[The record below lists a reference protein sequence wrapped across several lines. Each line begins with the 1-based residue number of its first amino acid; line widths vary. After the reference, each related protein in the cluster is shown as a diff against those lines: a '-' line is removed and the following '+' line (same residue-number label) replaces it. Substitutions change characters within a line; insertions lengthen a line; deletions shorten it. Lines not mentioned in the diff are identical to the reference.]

1 MQSTNTQSTGI
12 QVLDKVKTNEPRGAN
27 FFRIHGASGASCVA
41 KIEGAVQRVGD
52 VVEAELNLVQS
63 TVSVARRSPFEVMTL
78 IKCKI
83 VLAIICVLVTPASTV
98 HANEDNGGSV
108 LTESSAVGVAIRDN
122 PNLAE
127 MQARYEALAEV
138 PAQVGSLPDPMV
150 SFSAMNFPTDT
161 FDRNQEAMTQ
171 LQLGFTQSFP
181 FPGKLGLKESAAEY
195 DAQAVGYSVDEL
207 RLQLIKNV
215 KSKWWQL
222 YYMDRALDTVDIN
235 RALLRQFI
243 SVAQTKYETGK
254 GLQQDVLLSQL
265 ELSRLMDRDI
275 QLQAIRRNQ
284 AIQLNI
290 LMDRPANGLVDLP
303 DKVSKMMPDLASENE
318 LYRRAEIVRPRL
330 KRMETQI
337 DAAQSRLD
345 LARRDYY
352 PDFKLGVTYGDRT
365 GDNPLP
371 RGGARSDFVSV
382 MVGVKIPLYAGRKQS
397 KAVSQKNLEL
407 QKNRYALLDEKGLV
421 TAAIST
427 AVTDYRRAKQ
437 QFSLYGG
444 GIVPQAQQT
453 VQSMLAG
460 YQVSEV
466 DFLNLV
472 RSQMTLFNY
481 ELQYWKAL
489 SDAKQALARLEAAVG
504 EETIY
509 E

>member
-1 MQSTNTQSTGI
+1 M
-12 QVLDKVKTNEPRGAN
+12 KVT
-27 FFRIHGASGASCVA
+27 
-41 KIEGAVQRVGD
+41 
-52 VVEAELNLVQS
+52 L
-63 TVSVARRSPFEVMTL
+63 FE
-78 IKCKI
+78 KFKI
-83 VLAIICVLVTPASTV
+83 VLTLTPFVLGTKFLHASESELI
-98 HANEDNGGSV
+98 A
-108 LTESSAVGVAIRDN
+108 LTEISAVEIAIRDN

-127 MQARYEALAEV
+127 MQTRYEALAEV
-138 PAQVGSLPDPMV
+138 PSQVGTLPDPMV
-150 SFSAMNFPTDT
+150 SVNAMNFPTDT
-161 FDRNQEAMTQ
+161 YERDQEAMTQ
-171 LQLGFTQSFP
+171 LQVGFSQVFP
-181 FPGKLGLKESAAEY
+181 FPGKLSLKEEAAEY
-195 DAQAVGYSVDEL
+195 DARAAGHSVDEL

-222 YYMDRALDTVDIN
+222 YYMDRALETVDSN
-235 RALLRQFI
+235 QALLRQFI
-243 SVAQTKYETGK
+243 TVAKTKYETGK

-265 ELSRLMDRDI
+265 ELSRLMDQEI
-275 QLQAIRRNQ
+275 QLEAIRRNQ

-290 LMDRPANGLVDLP
+290 LMDRPANDPITLP
-303 DKVSKMMPDLASENE
+303 DKVSKMMPNLVDESE
-318 LYRRAEIVRPRL
+318 LYQKAASVRPRL
-330 KRMETQI
+330 KQMETQI
-337 DAAQSRLD
+337 DAAKSRLD
-345 LARRDYY
+345 LAKRDYY

-371 RGGARSDFVSV
+371 RGGARSDFLSV

-397 KAVSQKNLEL
+397 KAVSQKSLEL

-421 TAAIST
+421 TAAISS
-427 AVTDYRRAKQ
+427 AVTDYHRAKKQ
-437 QFSLYGG
+437 YSLFGS

-504 EETIY
+504 EETVY

>member
-1 MQSTNTQSTGI
+1 MKKLANVTIYKRWLVISAIALGTATST
-12 QVLDKVKTNEPRGAN
+12 LY
-27 FFRIHGASGASCVA
+27 
-41 KIEGAVQRVGD
+41 
-52 VVEAELNLVQS
+52 
-63 TVSVARRSPFEVMTL
+63 
-78 IKCKI
+78 
-83 VLAIICVLVTPASTV
+83 
-98 HANEDNGGSV
+98 ANEYNSSLI
-108 LTESSAVGVAIRDN
+108 LTESSAVEIAIRDN
-122 PNLAE
+122 PHLAE

-138 PAQVGSLPDPMV
+138 PSQVGSLPDPMV
-150 SFSAMNFPTDT
+150 NFNAMNFPTDT
-161 FDRNQEAMTQ
+161 YERDQEPMTQ
-171 LQLGFTQSFP
+171 IQVGFSQVFP
-181 FPGKLGLKESAAEY
+181 FPGKLSLKEEAAEY
-195 DAQAVGYSVDEL
+195 DAQAAGHSVDEA

-222 YYMDRALDTVDIN
+222 YYMDRALDTVASN
-235 RALLRQFI
+235 QALLRQFI
-243 SVAQTKYETGK
+243 TVARTKYETGK

-265 ELSRLMDRDI
+265 ELSRLMDQEI

-290 LMDRPANGLVDLP
+290 LMDRPANDSFLLP
-303 DKVSKMMPDLASENE
+303 DKVSMMMPTLAEESE
-318 LYRRAEIVRPRL
+318 LYQKAASVRPRL
-330 KRMETQI
+330 KEMERQI

-345 LARRDYY
+345 LAKRDYY

-397 KAVSQKNLEL
+397 KAVSQKSLEL
-407 QKNRYALLDEKGLV
+407 QKKRYALLNEKGLV
-421 TAAIST
+421 TAAISS
-427 AVTDYRRAKQ
+427 AVTDYHRAKQ

-472 RSQMTLFNY
+472 RSQMTLLNY

-504 EETIY
+504 EETVY
-509 E
+509 DE

>member
-1 MQSTNTQSTGI
+1 MKRHISLYSRVEI
-12 QVLDKVKTNEPRGAN
+12 CLLKKFAQVTIHRSWLFLSAIALGAAN
-27 FFRIHGASGASCVA
+27 
-41 KIEGAVQRVGD
+41 
-52 VVEAELNLVQS
+52 S
-63 TVSVARRSPFEVMTL
+63 TVY
-78 IKCKI
+78 
-83 VLAIICVLVTPASTV
+83 ASEYDS
-98 HANEDNGGSV
+98 APV
-108 LTESSAVGVAIRDN
+108 LTEGSAVEVAIRDN
-122 PNLAE
+122 PSLAE
-127 MQARYEALAEV
+127 MQTRYEALAEV
-138 PAQVGSLPDPMV
+138 PSQVGTLPDPMV
-150 SFSAMNFPTDT
+150 SVNAMNFPTDT
-161 FDRNQEAMTQ
+161 FERDQEAMTQ
-171 LQLGFTQSFP
+171 LQVGFSQVFP
-181 FPGKLGLKESAAEY
+181 FPGKLSLKEEAAEY
-195 DAQAVGYSVDEL
+195 DARAAGHSVDEL

-222 YYMDRALDTVDIN
+222 YYMDRALETVDSN
-235 RALLRQFI
+235 QALLRQFI
-243 SVAQTKYETGK
+243 TVAKTKYETGK

-265 ELSRLMDRDI
+265 ELSRLMDQEI
-275 QLQAIRRNQ
+275 QLEAIRRNQ

-290 LMDRPANGLVDLP
+290 LMDRPANDPVTLP
-303 DKVSKMMPDLASENE
+303 DTVSKMMPNLVDESE
-318 LYRRAEIVRPRL
+318 LYQKAASVRPRL
-330 KRMETQI
+330 KQMETQI

-345 LARRDYY
+345 LAKRDYY

-397 KAVSQKNLEL
+397 KAVSQKSLEL

-421 TAAIST
+421 TAAISS
-427 AVTDYRRAKQ
+427 AVTDYHRAKQ
-437 QFSLYGG
+437 QYSLYGG

-504 EETIY
+504 EETVY

>member
-1 MQSTNTQSTGI
+1 MKQQAGPHLIAQYCFLGQLIAVMLSRRWV
-12 QVLDKVKTNEPRGAN
+12 VL
-27 FFRIHGASGASCVA
+27 S
-41 KIEGAVQRVGD
+41 
-52 VVEAELNLVQS
+52 
-63 TVSVARRSPFEVMTL
+63 
-78 IKCKI
+78 
-83 VLAIICVLVTPASTV
+83 IIML
-98 HANEDNGGSV
+98 V
-108 LTESSAVGVAIRDN
+108 LTINASYASAQARQETLSIPTAVEIAIRDN

-127 MQARYEALAEV
+127 MQTRYQALAEV
-138 PAQVGSLPDPMV
+138 PSQVGTLPDPMV
-150 SFSAMNFPTDT
+150 SLNAMNFPTDT
-161 FDRNQEAMTQ
+161 YKRDQEAMTQ
-171 LQLGFTQSFP
+171 LQVGFSQVFP
-181 FPGKLGLKESAAEY
+181 FPGKLSLKEEAAEY
-195 DAQAVGYSVDEL
+195 DARAAGYSVDEL

-222 YYMDRALDTVDIN
+222 YYMDRALETVDSN
-235 RALLRQFI
+235 QALLRQFI
-243 SVAQTKYETGK
+243 TVAKTKYETGK

-265 ELSRLMDRDI
+265 ELSRLMDQEI

-290 LMDRPANGLVDLP
+290 LMDRPANDSITLP
-303 DKVSKMMPDLASENE
+303 DKVSKKMPNLVDESE
-318 LYRRAEIVRPRL
+318 LYQKAASVRPRL
-330 KRMETQI
+330 KQMETQI
-337 DAAQSRLD
+337 DAANSRLD
-345 LARRDYY
+345 LAKRDYY

-397 KAVSQKNLEL
+397 KAVSQKSLEL

-421 TAAIST
+421 TAAISS
-427 AVTDYRRAKQ
+427 AVTDYHRAKQ
-437 QFSLYGG
+437 QYSLYGG

-504 EETIY
+504 EETVY

>member
-1 MQSTNTQSTGI
+1 MKRQISFYLRVESC
-12 QVLDKVKTNEPRGAN
+12 LFKPLAN
-27 FFRIHGASGASCVA
+27 VTISKRWLVISAIALGASS
-41 KIEGAVQRVGD
+41 
-52 VVEAELNLVQS
+52 S
-63 TVSVARRSPFEVMTL
+63 TL
-78 IKCKI
+78 Y
-83 VLAIICVLVTPASTV
+83 
-98 HANEDNGGSV
+98 ANETDSDLI
-108 LTESSAVGVAIRDN
+108 LTGNSAVEVAIRDN
-122 PNLAE
+122 PNLAA
-127 MQARYEALAEV
+127 MQARYLALVEV
-138 PAQVGSLPDPMV
+138 PSQVGTLPDPMV
-150 SFSAMNFPTDT
+150 SLNAMNFPTDT
-161 FDRNQEAMTQ
+161 YEREQEAMTQ
-171 LQLGFTQSFP
+171 VQIGFSQVFP
-181 FPGKLGLKESAAEY
+181 FPGKLGLKEEAAEY
-195 DAQAVGYSVDEL
+195 DAQAAGHSVEEV

-222 YYMDRALDTVDIN
+222 YYMDRALETVAIN
-235 RALLRQFI
+235 QTLLRQFI
-243 SVAQTKYETGK
+243 TVAKTKYETGK

-265 ELSRLMDRDI
+265 ELSKLMDQDI

-284 AIQLNI
+284 VIQLNI
-290 LMDRPANGLVDLP
+290 LMDRPANDPIELP
-303 DKVSKMMPDLASENE
+303 DKVSKMMPNLASENE
-318 LYRRAEIVRPRL
+318 LYQKAEFVRPRL
-330 KRMETQI
+330 KQMETQI
-337 DAAQSRLD
+337 DAAQSRFD
-345 LARRDYY
+345 LAKRDYY

-397 KAVSQKNLEL
+397 KAVSQKSLEL

-421 TAAIST
+421 TAAISS
-427 AVTDYRRAKQ
+427 AVTDYHRAKQ
-437 QFSLYGG
+437 QFSLYGS

-489 SDAKQALARLEAAVG
+489 SDANQALARLEAAVG
-504 EETIY
+504 EEAIY

>member
-1 MQSTNTQSTGI
+1 MKQQDGQYLIAQYCFLARLIAAMFSRRYVTLSI
-12 QVLDKVKTNEPRGAN
+12 IILVLMAN
-27 FFRIHGASGASCVA
+27 ASYASEQMRQETLSVPA
-41 KIEGAVQRVGD
+41 AV
-52 VVEAELNLVQS
+52 E
-63 TVSVARRSPFEVMTL
+63 
-78 IKCKI
+78 I
-83 VLAIICVLVTPASTV
+83 
-98 HANEDNGGSV
+98 
-108 LTESSAVGVAIRDN
+108 AIRDN

-138 PAQVGSLPDPMV
+138 PSQVGTLPDPMV
-150 SFSAMNFPTDT
+150 NLNAMNFPTDT
-161 FDRNQEAMTQ
+161 FDRDQEAMTQ
-171 LQLGFTQSFP
+171 VQIGFSQVFP
-181 FPGKLGLKESAAEY
+181 FPGKLNLKEEAAEY
-195 DAQAVGYSVDEL
+195 DVQAAGHSVDEV

-222 YYMDRALDTVDIN
+222 YYLDRALDTVDN
-235 RALLRQFI
+235 NQVLLRQFI
-243 SVAQTKYETGK
+243 TVAKTKYETGK

-265 ELSRLMDRDI
+265 ELSKLLDQEI

-290 LMDRPANGLVDLP
+290 LMDRPANKFILLP
-303 DKVSKMMPDLASENE
+303 DTVSKEMSDLTDESK
-318 LYRRAEIVRPRL
+318 LYQKAVSVRPRL
-330 KRMETQI
+330 KQMEKQV

-345 LARRDYY
+345 LAKRDYY

-382 MVGVKIPLYAGRKQS
+382 MVGVKVPLYAARKQS
-397 KAVSQKNLEL
+397 KAVSQKSLEL

-421 TAAIST
+421 TAAISS
-427 AVTDYRRAKQ
+427 AVTDYHRAKQ
-437 QFSLYGG
+437 QFSLFGS

-504 EETIY
+504 EESVY

>member
-1 MQSTNTQSTGI
+1 M
-12 QVLDKVKTNEPRGAN
+12 KVT
-27 FFRIHGASGASCVA
+27 
-41 KIEGAVQRVGD
+41 
-52 VVEAELNLVQS
+52 L
-63 TVSVARRSPFEVMTL
+63 FE
-78 IKCKI
+78 KFKI
-83 VLAIICVLVTPASTV
+83 VLTLTPFVLGTKFLHASESELI
-98 HANEDNGGSV
+98 A
-108 LTESSAVGVAIRDN
+108 LTEISAVEIAIRDN

-127 MQARYEALAEV
+127 MQTRYEALAEV
-138 PAQVGSLPDPMV
+138 PSQVGTLPDPMV
-150 SFSAMNFPTDT
+150 SVNAMNFPTNTYERD
-161 FDRNQEAMTQ
+161 QEAMTQ
-171 LQLGFTQSFP
+171 LQVGFSQVFP
-181 FPGKLGLKESAAEY
+181 FPGKLSLKEEAAEY
-195 DAQAVGYSVDEL
+195 DARAAGHSVDEL

-222 YYMDRALDTVDIN
+222 YYMDRALETVDSN
-235 RALLRQFI
+235 QALLRQFI
-243 SVAQTKYETGK
+243 TVAKTKYETGK

-265 ELSRLMDRDI
+265 ELSRLMDQDI
-275 QLQAIRRNQ
+275 QLEAIRRNQ

-290 LMDRPANGLVDLP
+290 LIDRPANDPVTLP
-303 DKVSKMMPDLASENE
+303 DKVSKMMPNLVDESE
-318 LYRRAEIVRPRL
+318 LYQKAASVRPRL
-330 KRMETQI
+330 KQMETQI
-337 DAAQSRLD
+337 DAAKSRLD
-345 LARRDYY
+345 LAKRDYY

-397 KAVSQKNLEL
+397 KAVSQKSLEL

-421 TAAIST
+421 TAAISS
-427 AVTDYRRAKQ
+427 AVTDYHRAKQ
-437 QFSLYGG
+437 QYSLFGS

-504 EETIY
+504 EETVY